1 MSIFKGMIAA
11 QANGQV
17 RAGTGRQ
24 GAQLPRPRG
33 GSGGEGAASRETWA
47 PPPSGGRPAGA
58 EVTWTETGTG
68 PRLRVPGP
76 CGSPAVTR
84 GDLWARWRGPPPPP
98 VTRAPRSTRLNVLI

>member
-33 GSGGEGAASRETWA
+33 GSRGRELLPGDLGPPALRGA
-47 PPPSGGRPAGA
+47 
-58 EVTWTETGTG
+58 
-68 PRLRVPGP
+68 P
-76 CGSPAVTR
+76 CWRR
-84 GDLWARWRGPPPPP
+84 GDLDRDRDRAQAARAGTLRLSSGHTRRPLGTLAGTTPP
-98 VTRAPRSTRLNVLI
+98 TRHVRAALHPA